1 MKRFL
6 MGVLALFAGLLVGGC
21 ANLGLIVIGQILIP
35 PPGGEAETM
44 EAFAKSL
51 MEFQPLDFMFP
62 FLAHALGTLLG
73 AFVAA
78 KIVSQNK
85 MLFGLVVGMFFLL
98 GGVSMVLQVGGPLWF
113 IVLDLVVAYIPMGI
127 LGGMLAARLSARLA
141 AGRSASGIT

>member
-1 MKRFL
+1 MCFQMKRFL
-6 MGVLALFAGLLVGGC
+6 MGALALFAGLLVGGC
-21 ANLGLIVIGQILIP
+21 ANMGLIVLGQILIP

-44 EAFAKSL
+44 EAFAESL
-51 MEFQPLDFMFP
+51 KEFQPLDFMFP

-85 MLFGLVVGMFFLL
+85 MLFGLAVGVFFLL
-98 GGVSMVLQVGGPLWF
+98 GGVSMVSQVGGPVWF
-113 IVLDLVVAYIPMGI
+113 IFLDLVVAYIPMGI
-127 LGGMLAARLSARLA
+127 LGAMLA